1 MDSRKQAVSIRM
13 SAADVRNV
21 KKLAKRLG
29 ARDSDVIRFA
39 VKAMLSKLAPLFDPS
54 VKGRALVPVFLESG
68 SDIFRYLDLDAAR
81 LESIIN
87 EGVEDHGRVEP
98 DDIHLI
104 AMSGIQ
110 RSYVKLR
117 LGSMNTGRTSEE
129 ARVADSDEVD
139 NTLRQYLYDKYI
151 FRSNGHSTS
160 VNGKEEKR

>member
-13 SAADVRNV
+13 SAADIRNV

-39 VKAMLSKLAPLFDPS
+39 VKAMLSKLTPLFDPS

-68 SDIFRYLDLDAAR
+68 GDIFRHFDLDAAR
-81 LESIIN
+81 LENIIN
-87 EGVEDHGRVEP
+87 EGVEVQSRVEP

-129 ARVADSDEVD
+129 ARSADGDQVD
-139 NTLRQYLYDKYI
+139 HTLREYLYDKYI
-151 FRSNGHSTS
+151 FRSNGHSKS
-160 VNGKEEKR
+160 ALNGKEE